1 MQPAPNSQITEKASE
16 LATKQGTLRHAK
28 RVRVPQVSFLRPG
41 LTLLSIIPLLI
52 FAGCHSTPDLTP
64 QQAEG
69 QHLYA
74 VRCAHCH
81 EDNDLALKPPP
92 PNVHGAMAKAN
103 LPSGASATDAEVRR
117 LILQGKGKMPSFSGR
132 FTEEQM
138 AALLAYLHTNM
149 PRPDGGSP

>member
-1 MQPAPNSQITEKASE
+1 MLVAMLPPA
-16 LATKQGTLRHAK
+16 LA
-28 RVRVPQVSFLRPG
+28 
-41 LTLLSIIPLLI
+41 LI
-52 FAGCHSTPDLTP
+52 LAGCHGRQELTP

-92 PNVHGAMAKAN
+92 PNIHGAMSKAK
-103 LPSGASATDAEVRR
+103 LPSGAPTTDAEVRR
-117 LILQGKGKMPSFSGR
+117 LILMGKGKMPSFSGR

-138 AALLAYLHTNM
+138 AALLAYLHTKM
-149 PRPDGGSP
+149 P

>member
-1 MQPAPNSQITEKASE
+1 MQKG
-16 LATKQGTLRHAK
+16 TKRPPQP
-28 RVRVPQVSFLRPG
+28 RVPQVSIPRPG
-41 LTLLSIIPLLI
+41 LLHIFPILAVLLT
-52 FAGCHSTPDLTP
+52 GCRSQPELTP

-92 PNVHGAMAKAN
+92 PNIQGAMSKAHM
-103 LPSGASATDAEVRR
+103 PSGAPATDAEVRR
-117 LILQGKGKMPSFSGR
+117 QVIYGKGNMPSFSGR

-138 AALLAYLHTNM
+138 AALLSYLHTDM
-149 PRPDGGSP
+149 PQPNGGSN

>member
-1 MQPAPNSQITEKASE
+1 MIEK
-16 LATKQGTLRHAK
+16 GTDNP
-28 RVRVPQVSFLRPG
+28 VQVPQVSTLRPG
-41 LTLLSIIPLLI
+41 RGSAAIIIPALLAL
-52 FAGCHSTPDLTP
+52 AGCHAQPALTP

-92 PNVHGAMAKAN
+92 PEIHGVLQRAK
-103 LPSGASATDAEVRR
+103 LPSGIPASDAVVRHQ
-117 LILQGKGKMPSFSGR
+117 IIYGKGKMPSFSGR

-138 AALLAYLHTNM
+138 AALLAYLHTEM
-149 PRPDGGSP
+149 PQSQDR

>member
-1 MQPAPNSQITEKASE
+1 VAISL
-16 LATKQGTLRHAK
+16 LA
-28 RVRVPQVSFLRPG
+28 
-41 LTLLSIIPLLI
+41 LS
-52 FAGCHSTPDLTP
+52 GCHSQQSLTP

-92 PNVHGAMAKAN
+92 PQIHGILQRAK
-103 LPSGASATDAEVRR
+103 LPSGIPASDAVVRHQ
-117 LILQGKGKMPSFSGR
+117 IVYGKGKMPSFSGR

-138 AALLAYLHTNM
+138 AAILAYMHTDM
-149 PRPDGGSP
+149 PMPSAN